1 MQIASITPARHAEF
15 LSLVNAEI
23 RPDRAKTNA
32 RDDFPLILDPDNAAW
47 TLIATTPEG
56 EMVGGLACL
65 IREFTTSCGKIPVAG
80 VGSVVTKPEFR
91 GQGLS
96 SALQTALLTKLKGK
110 NVPLAVLWTDQ
121 PEIYA
126 GRGFVPA
133 GWELHIDLTEAELAT
148 DFPPGFDV
156 REFAAHDTAAVQG
169 LYELHQLRTIRLPG
183 DAEKL
188 YNMPGTRGLV
198 ATGEDDT
205 VLAAVFCGK
214 GADFPEYVPEWSGP
228 VGLVIALLAEVRKR
242 GWAHQVL
249 VPPGGDQ
256 LVAQL
261 MHRGATVFPNTAGF
275 WAVLQPDSL
284 NRYLQAAGIGAPP
297 QTSDPVVLLGHID
310 EQGQPVNGPVT
321 VGVWGFDSV

>member
-15 LSLVNAEI
+15 LDLVNAEI

-32 RDDFPLILDPDNAAW
+32 WDDFPVILSPENTAW

-56 EMVGGLACL
+56 EIAGGLACL
-65 IREFTTSCGKIPVAG
+65 IREYTTSCGKIPVAG
-80 VGSVVTKPEFR
+80 IGSVVTKPEFR

-96 SALQTALLTKLKGK
+96 KALQTALLTRLKGK

-126 GRGFVPA
+126 GRGFAPA
-133 GWELHIDLTEAELAT
+133 GWELHIDLAT
-148 DFPPGFDV
+148 ADLDDEFPSGFGV
-156 REFAAHDTAAVQG
+156 REFTIADTATVQS
-169 LYELHQLRTIRLPG
+169 LYQLHQLRTIRVPG

-198 ATGEDDT
+198 AVGEDES

-214 GADFPEYVPEWSGP
+214 GADFPDYVPEWSGP
-228 VGLVIALLAEVRKR
+228 VGLVMALLAEVRR
-242 GWAHQVL
+242 RQWAHQVL

-261 MHRGATVFPNTAGF
+261 LRRGAQVYPQSAGY
-275 WAVLQPDSL
+275 WAVLQPESL
-284 NRYLQAAGIGAPP
+284 NRYLQAAGIGSPSV
-297 QTSDPVVLLGHID
+297 TSDPAALLGYID
-310 EQGQPVNGPVT
+310 QEGQPVSGPVT
-321 VGVWGFDSV
+321 ISVWGLDSV